1 MASAKENFILRIGTF
16 NSIVHPDI
24 PEDIKLNSK
33 ALTETLHNE
42 KVRML
47 RNGMSIIGFTIL
59 EDFIK
64 RRIGEILKIIGT
76 TGCTF
81 NSLPEKLKEDVTF
94 YKCNDFVR
102 L

>member
-1 MASAKENFILRIGTF
+1 MASAKDNFVARIGTF
-16 NSIVHPDI
+16 NSIIHPTL

-64 RRIGEILKIIGT
+64 RRIGEIFKNYWNNWL
-76 TGCTF
+76 
-81 NSLPEKLKEDVTF
+81 
-94 YKCNDFVR
+94 
-102 L
+102 